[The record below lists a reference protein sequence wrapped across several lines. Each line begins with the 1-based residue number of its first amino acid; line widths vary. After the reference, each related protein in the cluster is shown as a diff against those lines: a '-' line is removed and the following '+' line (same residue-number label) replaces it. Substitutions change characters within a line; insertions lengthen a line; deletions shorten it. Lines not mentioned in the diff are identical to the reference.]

1 MLGAQELAASLL
13 ARLATGHL
21 LALLAFVMALL
32 APLLLLGSSL
42 GRICSNHLS
51 DVLLRLPVIHG
62 HGRHS
67 LRAVTLPLPISQLGQ
82 LLDVSQLNT
91 SQMCLNGH

>member
-42 GRICSNHLS
+42 GRNCGKHLTG
-51 DVLLRLPVIHG
+51 V
-62 HGRHS
+62 
-67 LRAVTLPLPISQLGQ
+67 
-82 LLDVSQLNT
+82 
-91 SQMCLNGH
+91 CLSSTGTAATA